1 MAENRDYTKY
11 PEGLKALAEDLQLPI
26 PAEETA
32 KREMMTQMFIN
43 SLLRA

>member
-1 MAENRDYTKY
+1 MEEKKNYTTY
-11 PEGLKALAEDLQLPI
+11 PEGLKQLAKDLKLPV
-26 PAEETA
+26 PEEETA